1 MDHFSI
7 TGHKESRGCC
17 VEHRQTGSA
26 DSLED
31 ERLTAGRNH
40 EGGKADQK
48 ICVYRP

>member
-1 MDHFSI
+1 MDWFAI
-7 TGHKESRGCC
+7 TGHKEMRGSC

-31 ERLTAGRNH
+31 EGLTAGGNH